1 MFVLSLG
8 VFILLRLSLLQMCT
22 QVVYVTFNTDLNL
35 HTKKRTLFVSI
46 QCISKLSII
55 MLSLFLLSECE
66 KELIVLFMIRM
77 NPNIGN
83 VIDLSLKI

>member
-35 HTKKRTLFVSI
+35 HTKKRTLLVST
-46 QCISKLSII
+46 QCISKLSIF